1 MRHTFRGSLR
11 LSAFSLVE
19 LLVVISI
26 VAVLVAVLLPSIATA
41 RAYTRQTLCAS
52 NLRQQGIA
60 TIAYCM
66 NERDGAFPYHGR
78 FYATWMI
85 QIAPYMGWPGSVEM
99 SGHTT
104 LDGQLDHR
112 NNLSN
117 SVDAKIKSYQCP
129 ERAFRLRQTGVA
141 EYYYDYGMNH
151 TLRNGRQGDTGSLPA
166 AYWPYRRT
174 LHQITT
180 NPSNIVLVGDGTVGS
195 PLDWN
200 ELTSNSSN
208 DQTRRFHVEKGRVN
222 FLFVDGHAGSFLK
235 GQTTRL
241 QWFDLLASSGP
252 LSQPNLGW

>member
-1 MRHTFRGSLR
+1 MLHSFSTFRRHFG
-11 LSAFSLVE
+11 FSLVE

-26 VAVLVAVLLPSIATA
+26 VAVLLAVLLPSITTA
-41 RAYTRQTLCAS
+41 RAYARQSVCAS

-60 TIAYCM
+60 TTAYCM
-66 NERDGAFPYHGR
+66 SQRDGAFPYHGR

-85 QIAPYMGWPGSVEM
+85 QIAPYMGWAGSVEM

-104 LDGQLDHR
+104 LDGQLDQR

-117 SVDAKIKSYQCP
+117 SVDARIKAYQCP
-129 ERAFRLRQTGVA
+129 ERAFRLRQTGTA

-200 ELTSNSSN
+200 ELTSNSTN
-208 DQTRRFHVEKGRVN
+208 DLTRRFHVEKGRVN
-222 FLFVDGHAGSFLK
+222 FLFVDGHAASFLK
-235 GQTTRL
+235 GQATNL
-241 QWFDLLASSGP
+241 QWFDLLTPSGP
-252 LSQPNLGW
+252 ISQPNLGW